1 MLQRRTAENHPP
13 AAICSGSTRARNLP
27 ASFGNDSAKARISHF
42 DAIAVIRQAA
52 TVQCMDT
59 LRLRYSAEDERHG
72 ELFADVE
79 SGRFRG
85 SGSAWF
91 PLEQLRDFWQL
102 AGAYPIAEGEEPLLA
117 GGIWDERGE
126 ALKECHLSIRFS
138 PHGRKGSLKASM
150 IVASDSDDEG
160 LHNQTL
166 TASFRVSYGDVERFR
181 IEFGSL
187 LEGQSEQAVLRATP
201 S

>member
-1 MLQRRTAENHPP
+1 ME
-13 AAICSGSTRARNLP
+13 
-27 ASFGNDSAKARISHF
+27 
-42 DAIAVIRQAA
+42 
-52 TVQCMDT
+52 T
-59 LRLRYSAEDERHG
+59 LRLRYSPEDEWHG
-72 ELFADVE
+72 ELFAEVE

-102 AGAYPIAEGEEPLLA
+102 VGAYPIAEGEEPMLA

-126 ALKECHLSIRFS
+126 ALKECHLSIQIS
-138 PHGRKGSLKASM
+138 PHDRRGSLKAT
-150 IVASDSDDEG
+150 ITVASDSDDEG

-166 TASFRVSYGDVERFR
+166 TAAFRVSYGDLERFR

-187 LEGQSEQAVLRATP
+187 LEGQSEQAVLSATP
-201 S
+201 SWPE

>member
-1 MLQRRTAENHPP
+1 ME
-13 AAICSGSTRARNLP
+13 
-27 ASFGNDSAKARISHF
+27 
-42 DAIAVIRQAA
+42 
-52 TVQCMDT
+52 T
-59 LRLRYSAEDERHG
+59 LRLRYSPEDEWHG

-91 PLEQLRDFWQL
+91 PLEQLRNFWQL
-102 AGAYPIAEGEEPLLA
+102 AGAYPIAEGQEPMLA

-126 ALKECHLSIRFS
+126 ALKECLLSIRIS
-138 PHGRKGSLKASM
+138 PHGRKGSLEASM
-150 IVASDSDDEG
+150 TVANIDSDYET

-166 TASFRVSYGDVERFR
+166 TAAFLVSYGDVERFR
-181 IEFGSL
+181 IELGSL
-187 LEGQSEQAVLRATP
+187 LEGRSEQAVLRATP